1 MDSRNAMRTLVV
13 LALML
18 TLTNYVETMVVPA
31 IPKIQDQFG
40 VTAAVTSWITSAY
53 LIVGAITSP
62 LFGKLGDRYG
72 KKRVYLIAII
82 FYTIA
87 VGLAGFSPNI
97 YFLIGARA
105 IQGFGYAVFPL
116 AIAII
121 TDIYP
126 KERLAWAQGILS
138 ATLAI
143 GPAIGLLV
151 GSYIVEDLGWP
162 YAFHTAF
169 ILSIA
174 MLLVSAKY
182 IVDIPSKTYESI
194 DYTGA
199 LILMVAVSSFLVY
212 LTEGPNVGWFT
223 PGQVS
228 LIILSLIFLGAFIP
242 FERSRKEPLM
252 KLSLFEIRNFFVA
265 NLAGLIS
272 GVAMF
277 MMFFFVTYYAE
288 LPPPYGLGLSII
300 QTGTLMAPV
309 ALIMVIVG
317 PTVGRI
323 MSRSG
328 PKPILVIGPLIGMLG
343 FFLTIINRS
352 TPLELLED
360 VLVITVGTVM
370 IVVPLVNM
378 VAVALPEDAR
388 GIGIGMNTLIRTIGS
403 SIGPV
408 AATSIMDS
416 YESWSFLIYR
426 NLIVPVAQ
434 LPSSTAFN
442 DIAILAIGMFFLSFI
457 VALFTQNY
465 KFEVKAGQ
473 QAPI

>member
-1 MDSRNAMRTLVV
+1 MDSKGALRTLLV

-31 IPKIQDQFG
+31 LPKIQDEFG
-40 VTAAVTSWITSAY
+40 VTAAVTSWVTSAY

-72 KKRVYLIAII
+72 KKKIYLIAIS
-82 FYTIA
+82 FYTLA

-121 TDIYP
+121 TDLYP

-143 GPAIGLLV
+143 GPAIGLLI

-169 ILSIA
+169 ILSLI
-174 MLLVSAKY
+174 MLIISVKY
-182 IVDIPSKTYESI
+182 VLEIPSKTYEAI
-194 DYTGA
+194 DYGGA
-199 LILMVAVSSFLVY
+199 LMLMIAVASFLVY

-223 PGQVS
+223 PGQIS
-228 LIILSLIFLGAFIP
+228 LIIISVAFLSAFLP
-242 FERSRKEPLM
+242 FEHRRREPLM
-252 KLSLFEIRNFFVA
+252 KLSLFEIRNFLVA
-265 NLAGLIS
+265 NLAGMIS
-272 GVAMF
+272 GIAMF
-277 MMFFFVTYYAE
+277 MMFFFVIYYAE
-288 LPPPYGLGLSII
+288 LPKPYGLGLTII

-309 ALIMVIVG
+309 ALMMVFVG
-317 PTVGRI
+317 PLVGRI
-323 MSRSG
+323 MPNSG
-328 PKPILVIGPLIGMLG
+328 PKPILILGPLIGMLG
-343 FFLTIINRS
+343 YFMMIINRS
-352 TPLELLED
+352 TSLELLED
-360 VLVITVGTVM
+360 VLIIAIGVVM

-378 VAVALPEDAR
+378 VAVSLPEDSR

-408 AATSIMDS
+408 ASTSILDS
-416 YESWSFLIYR
+416 YQTWALLTYKNTI
-426 NLIVPVAQ
+426 IPIAQ
-434 LPSSTAFN
+434 LPDSTAFN
-442 DIAILAIGMFFLSFI
+442 DIAILAIIL
-457 VALFTQNY
+457 LFVSMLISLATQNY
-465 KFEVKAGQ
+465 KFKVNLRG
-473 QAPI
+473 IV